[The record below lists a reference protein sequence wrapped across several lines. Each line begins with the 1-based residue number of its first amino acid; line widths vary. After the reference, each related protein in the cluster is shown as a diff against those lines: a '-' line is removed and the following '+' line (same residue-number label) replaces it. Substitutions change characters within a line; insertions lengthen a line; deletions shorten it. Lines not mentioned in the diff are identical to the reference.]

1 MEEDVPP
8 ETKRCSKGDDCVNE
22 GGADQPL
29 ANFNVCGKGRGGL
42 RAECKSCQ
50 NARDRARR
58 STLNNPRSTEPKKC
72 SNKKCPKAGQLQ
84 PASCFAT
91 SKSASDGLTSNC
103 KACANACTANSK
115 MRSANAF
122 IRNLFNDAKRRA
134 KKRDTPSLTMEVEDW
149 FAIYDAQGGKC
160 ALSGIEMTFT
170 YDKDHPTTNA
180 GAKYIK
186 WPYNISPDQIDA
198 GKGYVRGNVQ
208 LVCSAVNVMKAEL
221 PTEVVLRIVCAMYHH
236 NNIRPRRRRLML
248 RPRHARVIGS

>member
-1 MEEDVPP
+1 MEEDVP
-8 ETKRCSKGDDCVNE
+8 TKRCSKGDDCKNE
-22 GGADQPL
+22 GGPDQPL

-42 RAECKSCQ
+42 CAECKSCQ
-50 NARDRARR
+50 NARERARR
-58 STLNNPRSTEPKKC
+58 LRTNNPRSTEPKIC
-72 SNKKCPKAGQLQ
+72 SNEKCPKAGQLQ
-84 PASCFAT
+84 PASCFSTKKA
-91 SKSASDGLTSNC
+91 ASDGLKSMC
-103 KACANACTANSK
+103 KVCENAPKTA
-115 MRSANAF
+115 SAYAF
-122 IRNLFNDAKRRA
+122 IRNLFKNSKSRA
-134 KKRDTPSLTMEVEDW
+134 KKHDTPFDRTLEVEDW

-170 YDKDHPTTNA
+170 YDKNHPTTTA
-180 GAKYIK
+180 GAKGRK
-186 WPYNISPDQIDA
+186 WPYNISPDQIDS

>member
-8 ETKRCSKGDDCVNE
+8 ETRRCSKGDDCKNE
-22 GGADQPL
+22 GGPDQPL
-29 ANFNVCGKGRGGL
+29 SNFYSESRGGL

-50 NARDRARR
+50 NARERARR
-58 STLNNPRSTEPKKC
+58 LRTNNPRSTEPKIC
-72 SNKKCPKAGQLQ
+72 SNEKCPKAGQLQ
-84 PASCFAT
+84 PASCFSTKKA
-91 SKSASDGLTSNC
+91 ASDGLKSMC
-103 KACANACTANSK
+103 KVCENAPKTA
-115 MRSANAF
+115 SAYAF
-122 IRNLFNDAKRRA
+122 IRNLFKNSKSRA
-134 KKRDTPSLTMEVEDW
+134 KKHDTPFDRTLEVEDW

-170 YDKDHPTTNA
+170 YDKNHPTTTA
-180 GAKYIK
+180 GAKGRK
-186 WPYNISPDQIDA
+186 WPYNISPDQIDS